1 MKNLAKNTAPF
12 FCLTLLF
19 LLLVSTVPTVVA
31 QDTIKYSGP
40 ILDMH
45 LHAEEAHSPPV
56 ALCPPFNDLPLRDPS
71 KTYSWATMLEA
82 YTDPDCTDP
91 VRSPETDEGVMLE
104 TIAIME
110 QRNVFG
116 VLSGSPDRVAE
127 WMSAAPDRFI
137 PGLDFWVKEGPSPD
151 SLRSLYE
158 SGALSVL
165 GEVLNQYDGI
175 TPNDKRME
183 PYWALAEELDIPV
196 GIHIGKGA
204 PGEFYL
210 GARDYRAQLYSALT
224 LEEVLVQHPRLRV
237 YIMHAGYPML
247 DDLLSLMHAHPQVYI
262 DIGVLAWAEPRAG
275 FYRYLKAIIDTG
287 FGKRVMFGSDQRV
300 WPEMINVSIAAI
312 EEAPFLSADKK
323 RDIFYNNAARFL
335 RLSDQEI
342 TRHHTL
348 ATQAE
353 GER

>member
-1 MKNLAKNTAPF
+1 MYMKNPTSF
-12 FCLTLLF
+12 FFLFPLF
-19 LLLVSTVPTVVA
+19 LLSVSAASAVVA
-31 QDTIKYSGP
+31 QDTMRYSGP

-56 ALCPPFNDLPLRDPS
+56 ALCPPFEDLPLRDPS

-82 YTDPDCTDP
+82 YTDPECADP
-91 VRSPETDEGVMLE
+91 VKSPETDEGVMRE

-110 QRNVFG
+110 RRNVFG

-158 SGALSVL
+158 RGALAVL
-165 GEVLNQYDGI
+165 GEVLNQYYGI
-175 TPNDKRME
+175 TPDDERME

-204 PGEFYL
+204 PGVIYL
-210 GARDYRAQLYSALT
+210 GARDYRAHLYSALT
-224 LEEVLVQHPRLRV
+224 LEEVLVRHPRLRV

-247 DDLLSLMHAHPQVYI
+247 DDLLSLMHAHPQIYV
-262 DIGVLAWAEPRAG
+262 DIAVLAWAEPRAG

-287 FGKRVMFGSDQRV
+287 FGERVMFASDQRV
-300 WPEMINVSIAAI
+300 WPGMIDVSIATI
-312 EEAPFLSADKK
+312 EEAPFLSADRKQ
-323 RDIFYNNAARFL
+323 DIFYNNAARFL
-335 RLSDQEI
+335 RLSDEEI
-342 TRHHTL
+342 ARHHNM
-348 ATQAE
+348 ARQAD